1 VIEPAFL
8 NLLKAAEP
16 VAALVV
22 DRIYFG
28 VAPQNE
34 RRPRIVLT
42 LVSANSP
49 HVFGGAGGYTQ
60 GRMQLDVLA
69 PTYPVAK
76 ELAAAAR
83 AAVDSKYSRTID
95 GTNIHYIECGDS
107 RDIPMMPPVG
117 NELPTTYGVTFDARF
132 QHEGS

>member
-8 NLLKAAEP
+8 SLLNAAEP
-16 VAALVV
+16 VATLVG
-22 DRIYFG
+22 DRVYFG
-28 VAPQNE
+28 VAKQNE

-42 LVSANSP
+42 LISSNSP
-49 HVFGGAGGYTQ
+49 HVFGGVGGYTQ
-60 GRMQLDVLA
+60 GRMQLDCLA

-83 AAVDSKYSRTID
+83 AAVDAKYSRTVD
-95 GTNIHYIECGDS
+95 GTLIHYIETGDA
-107 RDIPMMPPVG
+107 RDIPMMPPAG
-117 NELPTTYGVTFDARF
+117 NEQPTTFGVTFDARF